1 MKGEREGDRTGEQE
15 DEHEGGREAGRR
27 RLDDLAPVLLARPD
41 VAIGKMFGSDGVSV
55 RGKLFAFVA
64 NSGGLVVKL
73 PAERI
78 DQLDL
83 DNMVMRGRP
92 MREWAVVPFG
102 DGVDRWREVAD
113 EAYAFVD
120 SITP

>member
-1 MKGEREGDRTGEQE
+1 MKGEREGEHTGEH
-15 DEHEGGREAGRR
+15 DGGREAGRR
-27 RLDDLAPVLLARPD
+27 RLDGLAPVLLARPD
-41 VAIGKMFGSDGVSV
+41 VAIGRMFGSDGVSV

-73 PAERI
+73 PADRI
-78 DQLDL
+78 DELDL

-102 DGVDRWREVAD
+102 DGVDRWRDIAD